1 MKTEKINRNTTMN
14 KNTYIITK
22 SDQLAEVQVSYST
35 KIKAQD
41 RKKITSSKESVDV
54 LRSVW
59 SDKIEY
65 IEEVLILLL
74 NRQNQVLGWCKISSG
89 GTSSSVVDPK
99 VIFQIA
105 LNANASAIILS
116 HNHPSGNLKPSE
128 ADNQLTKRIKEGG
141 KILEILLLDHVII
154 TEDSYYSYAD
164 EGQI

>member
-1 MKTEKINRNTTMN
+1 MT
-14 KNTYIITK
+14 ITK

-35 KIKAQD
+35 KIKSKD
-41 RKKITSSKESVDV
+41 RKKITGSKESVDV

-65 IEEVLILLL
+65 LEEVLILLL

-105 LNANASAIILS
+105 LNSNASAIILS
-116 HNHPSGNLKPSE
+116 HNHPSGNLRPSE

-154 TEDSYYSYAD
+154 TEESYYSYAD
-164 EGQI
+164 EGQL